1 MTKMQVPRK
10 PPRLSEDGKSATRPA
25 VNRGNDKSASEVE
38 CRPSDDSSEACSS
51 QQDLETQLASC
62 MTTVLSESHVKTNGL
77 VWPPL
82 PASSDNGWNIFP
94 AWIAVSIVILSI
106 VGILGAIVELR
117 YQFSV

>member
-1 MTKMQVPRK
+1 MKVPRK
-10 PPRLSEDGKSATRPA
+10 PPRLSEDCKSTVRHADY
-25 VNRGNDKSASEVE
+25 RGNDKSATELE
-38 CRPSDDSSEACSS
+38 CHPTDDSSEACSN

-62 MTTVLSESHVKTNGL
+62 MTTVLSESHDKTNRL